1 MHSSEWSV
9 DDTLGAINELS
20 PQGVVEA
27 AKLACIAT
35 AEFEVLLYAHSLY
48 A

>member
-1 MHSSEWSV
+1 MATEGFFNG
-9 DDTLGAINELS
+9 L
-20 PQGVVEA
+20 
-27 AKLACIAT
+27 LACIAT